1 MLFVQQKQW
10 APALAHAE
18 TLVNMTPGQAGPR
31 QLVENIRRQ
40 RDAAAAS
47 R

>member
-1 MLFVQQKQW
+1 M
-10 APALAHAE
+10 A
-18 TLVNMTPGQAGPR
+18 PGQAGPR

-40 RDAAAAS
+40 RDAAAPS